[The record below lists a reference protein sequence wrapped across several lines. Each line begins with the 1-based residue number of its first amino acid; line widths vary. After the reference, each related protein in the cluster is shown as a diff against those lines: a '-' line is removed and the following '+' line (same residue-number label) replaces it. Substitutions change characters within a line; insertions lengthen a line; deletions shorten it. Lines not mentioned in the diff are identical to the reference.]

1 MVYGFNSFVCPS
13 VSRILALIDQKWLTQ
28 LAGVVRASEG
38 TKLKTQEKCTDDG
51 GDGDIQ
57 RISQ

>member
-13 VSRILALIDQKWLTQ
+13 VSRILALIGQKWLTQ
-28 LAGVVRASEG
+28 LAGVLRASEW